1 MLRCKS
7 AIITGDMG
15 TGKSQLL
22 ATAAKRMVDSGR
34 PVLLLLGQ
42 TFISDESIEA
52 QIMNNLEGVSF
63 DQNFESLVSVMDEKG
78 ELLGEDA
85 IILIDAINESKSRML
100 GKMVL
105 TVLLQH

>member
-1 MLRCKS
+1 
-7 AIITGDMG
+7 
-15 TGKSQLL
+15 
-22 ATAAKRMVDSGR
+22 
-34 PVLLLLGQ
+34 
-42 TFISDESIEA
+42 
-52 QIMNNLEGVSF
+52 MNNLEGVSF